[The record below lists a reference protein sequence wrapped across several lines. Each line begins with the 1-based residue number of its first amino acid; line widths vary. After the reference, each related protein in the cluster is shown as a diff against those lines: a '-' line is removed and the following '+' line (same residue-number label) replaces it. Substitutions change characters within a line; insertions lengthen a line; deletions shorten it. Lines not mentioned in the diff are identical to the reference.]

1 MADSSMFRPSLLCLL
16 PLAYALVAGAAEV
29 PGAVV
34 ILEVLAPSPP
44 GQVAT
49 AAPPRFV
56 LLSSGE
62 FFVGGTSGVATGRL
76 DKPEARALEQRLEQ
90 VRKLPGL
97 GSTVSLGPGP
107 ARFRL
112 QLRKGRALEILAAGD
127 PATAPASLKA
137 LASLIQDLSAFD
149 HPGLHPYE
157 PASYALSAREGSL
170 PGGCRPWAF
179 GISLAQ
185 ALAAPRSVPAAAALG
200 WPTGAIAASVC
211 ADDKRYVV
219 TLQPLLP
226 GERP

>member
-1 MADSSMFRPSLLCLL
+1 MPLRFLLCILL
-16 PLAYALVAGAAEV
+16 LAHALAAGAGEV

-44 GQVAT
+44 GQVAA

-62 FFVGGTSGVATGRL
+62 FFVGGTTGVATGRL
-76 DKPEARALEQRLEQ
+76 DKAEVRALDQRLEL

-107 ARFRL
+107 ARLRL

-127 PATAPASLKA
+127 PATAPAALKP
-137 LASLIQDLSAFD
+137 LASLIQDLLTFD

-170 PGGCRPWAF
+170 PGGCRPWTF
-179 GISLAQ
+179 PVSLAE
-185 ALAAPRSVPAAAALG
+185 ALTAPRSVPAAAAAG

-211 ADDKRYVV
+211 ADDKKYIV

-226 GERP
+226 WDRP